1 MAWRSDSRSSW
12 VPERNPR
19 RPRTYFPNFGFSPR
33 DSTRAA
39 ASSSDHRSNVYEP
52 GAIRPTVS
60 PGRRTRGLTTGIAV
74 AAGGS
79 GLFGVFFAKAA
90 RAPPAA
96 ARAPIRSGPRLGY
109 ADLTEASVWVQTTAP
124 AEVRL
129 RYWPE
134 GKRGEARTSGALSA
148 SEKSD

>member
-1 MAWRSDSRSSW
+1 MSWRSDSRSSS

-39 ASSSDHRSNVYEP
+39 ASSSDHRSNVYEA

-79 GLFGVFFAKAA
+79 GLFGFFFAKAA
-90 RAPPAA
+90 RAPTAA
-96 ARAPIRSGPRLGY
+96 AAAPSAATRRKERRDSTREILIRLGF
-109 ADLTEASVWVQTTAP
+109 
-124 AEVRL
+124 
-129 RYWPE
+129 
-134 GKRGEARTSGALSA
+134 RTMQKLLALLA
-148 SEKSD
+148 V